1 MNKLKRVK
9 SKSILII
16 TGLMLCLSLLVFNP
30 HETMNAADID
40 DPSSTANHLNT
51 DLTDGDKVDAL
62 NEGQTPDDT
71 NIASNDNNTYAR
83 NDNMPLSISRGS
95 RDRLK
100 DNNITVVPIGSD
112 ETAIAEARYAA
123 EARAE
128 DIIAAEETIIADTAT
143 DSVITTA
150 APDKTEIASKNET
163 ASEAP
168 AKTEPKAETASAA
181 PAKAASK
188 APVKAAASTAVK
200 KAAYSESDLDL
211 LARLITA
218 EAQADPYEAQVA
230 VGAVVLNRV
239 KSDSFPNTLR
249 EVIYQNI
256 DGYYQFAPVVNGWIN
271 KPAEPDSIKAA
282 KEAFNG
288 KDPTNGALFYYDNTT
303 TNTWITQKPVSIR
316 IGNMVYAY

>member
-1 MNKLKRVK
+1 MNKLKKVK

-16 TGLMLCLSLLVFNP
+16 TGLTLCLSLLVFNP
-30 HETMNAADID
+30 HDTMNTADID
-40 DPSSTANHLNT
+40 DPSSTANQLNT
-51 DLTDGDKVDAL
+51 DLTDGHKVDAL

-71 NIASNDNNTYAR
+71 NIASNDKNTYAR

-123 EARAE
+123 EARAADTITAE
-128 DIIAAEETIIADTAT
+128 GTIEAAEADTAT
-143 DSVITTA
+143 DSVKA
-150 APDKTEIASKNET
+150 AA
-163 ASEAP
+163 AP
-168 AKTEPKAETASAA
+168 AKTETPAKAQTASAA
-181 PAKAASK
+181 PAKTEA
-188 APVKAAASTAVK
+188 KAAPAVTASSPAVK

-218 EAQADPYEAQVA
+218 EAQAEPYEAQVA

-239 KSDSFPNTLR
+239 KSGSFPNTLR

-282 KEAFNG
+282 KEAFSG

-303 TNTWITQKPVSIR
+303 TNTWITQKPVSIV